1 MASSS
6 LTQLQEEGFFSHKII
21 SIPQA
26 MEMPKKITELP
37 EKSTLV
43 FYAESDN
50 TEEALSFLKKVL
62 MAVHLTPEQ
71 NVLLLCLTANTY
83 FSSATWLHTP
93 NIAQVLVFGLKPS
106 QIGLHINA
114 TLHESFLFNGK
125 SFIFSAAIHQLID
138 NPQEKKALWG
148 AMKVMFQL

>member
-6 LTQLQEEGFFSHKII
+6 LTQLQEECFFSHKII

-71 NVLLLCLTANTY
+71 NVLLLCLTANNY
-83 FSSATWLHTP
+83 FGNLASLTQDCSS
-93 NIAQVLVFGLKPS
+93 VGLRIEDITNRFTHKCYF
-106 QIGLHINA
+106 A
-114 TLHESFLFNGK
+114 
-125 SFIFSAAIHQLID
+125 
-138 NPQEKKALWG
+138 
-148 AMKVMFQL
+148 